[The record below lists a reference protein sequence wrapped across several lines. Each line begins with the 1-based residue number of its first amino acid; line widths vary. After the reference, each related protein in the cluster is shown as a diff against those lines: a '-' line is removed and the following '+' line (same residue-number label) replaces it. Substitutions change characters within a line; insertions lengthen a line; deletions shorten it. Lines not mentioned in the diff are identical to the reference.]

1 MKERIEE
8 EVIALLK
15 KQGRKIAAAES
26 ITGGLIAAT
35 LINVAGASY
44 VIDESFVTYS
54 NEAKQIRLGVKE
66 ETLKS
71 YGAVSEQTAFEMAE
85 GICATTGADV
95 GIAVTGIAGP
105 DGGTPQK
112 PVGLVYVGRCIDGKV
127 DVIELRLKGSRQEIR
142 DMVVNH
148 ALNFVKEGIL

>member
-54 NEAKQIRLGVKE
+54 NEAKQRRLGVKE
-66 ETLKS
+66 ETLKN
-71 YGAVSEQTAFEMAE
+71 YGAVSEQTAFEMAA
-85 GICATTGADV
+85 GICAATGADV

-112 PVGLVYVGRCIDGKV
+112 PVGLVYVGRSIDGKV

-148 ALNFVKEGIL
+148 ALNFVKEGIF